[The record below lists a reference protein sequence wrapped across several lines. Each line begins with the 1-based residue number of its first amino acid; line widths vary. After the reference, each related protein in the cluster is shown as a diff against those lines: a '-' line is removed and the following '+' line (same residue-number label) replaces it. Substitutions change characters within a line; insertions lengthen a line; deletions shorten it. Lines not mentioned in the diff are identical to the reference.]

1 LRGSSK
7 KFEHKLTKEKLLFR
21 ITEYA
26 TRCFLK
32 HIFFILKKGGM
43 KHICFFSKKDQ
54 RRKDNCAI
62 NEKRSVEN
70 RAVARCGILI

>member
-26 TRCFLK
+26 TRCFFEA
-32 HIFFILKKGGM
+32 HFFYTKEGWNEVY
-43 KHICFFSKKDQ
+43 FFLLQKRSKK
-54 RRKDNCAI
+54 
-62 NEKRSVEN
+62 KRQLCGKQKKEVWKTGQLRDVEF
-70 RAVARCGILI
+70 

>member
-7 KFEHKLTKEKLLFR
+7 KFEHKLTKEKLLFK

-26 TRCFLK
+26 TRCFFEA
-32 HIFFILKKGGM
+32 HFFILKMGGM

-54 RRKDNCAI
+54 RRKDNCAV
-62 NEKRSVEN
+62 NKKKKF
-70 RAVARCGILI
+70 GK